1 MKIVKNIELGGALRK
16 SSSQTSGYAGVRGG
30 ISALIGFGKVSP
42 PCDIPIWLMSS
53 PQNYKKPRCFLIIGP
68 EKEKLVQVKPNQPKA
83 VLLNF
88 YV

>member
-1 MKIVKNIELGGALRK
+1 MKNIELGGALRK

-53 PQNYKKPRCFLIIGP
+53 EP
-68 EKEKLVQVKPNQPKA
+68 
-83 VLLNF
+83 LLKIRKSQAAF
-88 YV
+88 S